1 MATPAVY
8 IAGVGAAIS
17 SDPSTAALDKEIVS
31 AVTKALL
38 DAGVTY
44 GDVDSSIACFLG
56 NEGLKVP
63 KSSLDTFGKTGA
75 PVSEVECYAGL
86 HTASQ
91 FLKSG
96 HSNCVLMVG
105 FDKVYD
111 LQMTVL
117 SNVNSNGRRRR
128 NKHQAMRE

>member
-1 MATPAVY
+1 MANPAVY
-8 IAGVGAAIS
+8 IAGVGVAILNNGS
-17 SDPSTAALDKEIVS
+17 STNDQIIS

-44 GDVDSSIACFLG
+44 SDVDSSIAGFVA
-56 NEGLKVP
+56 EGELKVP

-75 PVSEVECYAGL
+75 PVSEVECYAAL

-105 FDKVYD
+105 FDRV
-111 LQMTVL
+111 
-117 SNVNSNGRRRR
+117 
-128 NKHQAMRE
+128 

>member
-8 IAGVGAAIS
+8 IAGVGAAVS
-17 SDPSTAALDKEIVS
+17 SDTSTTALDKQIVS

-56 NEGLKVP
+56 NERLKVP

-105 FDKVYD
+105 FDKVCD
-111 LQMTVL
+111 LHPTVSL
-117 SNVNSNGRRRR
+117 NVNAIGRRHRNMYRARR
-128 NKHQAMRE
+128 E

>member
-1 MATPAVY
+1 MAAPAVY
-8 IAGVGAAIS
+8 IAGVGAAVT
-17 SDPSTAALDKEIVS
+17 SDKSTAAINKQIIS

-56 NEGLKVP
+56 DNGLRVP

-86 HTASQ
+86 HTGSQ

-105 FDKVYD
+105 FDNVD
-111 LQMTVL
+111 HLQL
-117 SNVNSNGRRRR
+117 PISYEANSIGRRHRIKHPARR
-128 NKHQAMRE
+128 E

>member
-8 IAGVGAAIS
+8 IAGVGAEITDDS
-17 SDPSTAALDKEIVS
+17 STAALDKQIVS
-31 AVTKALL
+31 AVTKSLL

-56 NEGLKVP
+56 DNGLRVP

-86 HTASQ
+86 HTGSQ

-105 FDKVYD
+105 FDKVDD
-111 LQMTVL
+111 LELTV
-117 SNVNSNGRRRR
+117 SYRANSVGRRHHH
-128 NKHQAMRE
+128 KHQARHE

>member
-8 IAGVGAAIS
+8 IAGVGAEIS
-17 SDPSTAALDKEIVS
+17 SDTSTATLDKQIVS

-111 LQMTVL
+111 LRVTVSL
-117 SNVNSNGRRRR
+117 NADSIGRKHR
-128 NKHQAMRE
+128 NKHQARRE